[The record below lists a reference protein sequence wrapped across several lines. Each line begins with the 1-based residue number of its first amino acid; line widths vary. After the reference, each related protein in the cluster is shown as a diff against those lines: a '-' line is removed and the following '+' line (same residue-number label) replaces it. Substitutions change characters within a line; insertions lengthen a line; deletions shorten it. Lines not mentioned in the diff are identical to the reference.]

1 MEVKIL
7 GAHNTESRKSR
18 LSGVLIDGVLA
29 LDAGSLTSSLN
40 PDEQL
45 RLKAVLLTHRHY
57 DHIRDI
63 PALGMAFYL
72 KRKNVEIFAPLDALE
87 VLSGSILNGEVYPRF
102 THRPDTPTLVFK
114 PVKPGEEFGIG
125 RYRVLPVAMP
135 HSVPSV
141 GYLITVEGEGSVFYT
156 GDTGCGFTASMAHLK
171 PDVLI
176 VEVTAPNQYGDQDW
190 STKHLTPAFLEEELK
205 VLRQDSGTLPRL
217 FCVHMYEALEAQ
229 IKAELSETSKR
240 LMADITPAYEGMTF
254 AVE

>member
-1 MEVKIL
+1 MEIKIL
-7 GAHNTESRKSR
+7 GAHNTESLKTR
-18 LSGVLIDGVLA
+18 LSGVLINGALA

-72 KRKNVEIFAPLDALE
+72 KRKNVEIFAPPDALE

-102 THRPDTPTLVFK
+102 THRPDRPTLDFK
-114 PVKPGEEFGIG
+114 PVKPDEEFSIG

-141 GYLITVEGEGSVFYT
+141 GYLISVKGEGSVFYT
-156 GDTGCGFTASMAHLK
+156 GDTGCGFAASMAHLK

-176 VEVTAPNQYGDQDW
+176 VEATAPNQYGDQDW
-190 STKHLTPAFLEEELK
+190 STKHLTPSFLEEELR
-205 VLRQDSGTLPRL
+205 VLKRDSGSLPRVL
-217 FCVHMYEALEAQ
+217 CVHMYEALEEQ
-229 IKAELSETSKR
+229 IKTELSETRQR

-254 AVE
+254 AVK